1 MCEALFASLT
11 LIANNNNQQNIKQQ
25 REREEIFNRD
35 IKKGRSQGTMKTM
48 KTPARF
54 SFLAVMLFSF
64 IFSFSSPPLFYSSK
78 TLRAVGVMN
87 KVEAFKAQDFKTC
100 ETSSF
105 CNRHRDA
112 APKAYSIGKLNGS
125 VSSRKGE
132 EGDDNIKDEATFDVL
147 LDGAKTSVEMK
158 LIAYANGAVRL
169 RFDDILHPR
178 YVPKDVLLPEA
189 LSVAGSM
196 LFSIS

>member
-1 MCEALFASLT
+1 MRRVDFFCPGFVSFALLCERFPLHRVHRFSHTT
-11 LIANNNNQQNIKQQ
+11 LSNLSSQITRTKQQ
-25 REREEIFNRD
+25 KKREREEIFNRGTHG
-35 IKKGRSQGTMKTM
+35 IKKEEEINRRGTMKTM

-112 APKAYSIGKLNGS
+112 APKAYSVGKLNGT
-125 VSSRKGE
+125 VSSRRGE
-132 EGDDNIKDEATFDVL
+132 EGGDNINDEATFDVL
-147 LDGAKTSVEMK
+147 
-158 LIAYANGAVRL
+158 
-169 RFDDILHPR
+169 
-178 YVPKDVLLPEA
+178 
-189 LSVAGSM
+189 
-196 LFSIS
+196 